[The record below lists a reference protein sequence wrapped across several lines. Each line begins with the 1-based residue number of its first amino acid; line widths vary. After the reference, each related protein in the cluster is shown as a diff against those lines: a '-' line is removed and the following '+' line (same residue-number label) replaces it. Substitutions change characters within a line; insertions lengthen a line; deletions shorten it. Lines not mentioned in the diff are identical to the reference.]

1 MNRAGVRGMGWLDGQ
16 RNLADHLYLVFP
28 HIINACVFSSAL
40 SSVNTALFS
49 ASRIL
54 YGLALRGQAP
64 KLFTRCTKWGLP
76 LPAIFSCVCGCTPT
90 VCWKFTEVYQS
101 CFAFLALMTISA
113 GSETVF
119 QWVISALVNLACV
132 ISFCQSAGSS
142 VFQQRLL
149 FSDGSLSILPFLASV
164 SIFFPWIGLFEYWC
178 LYPPSR

>member
-1 MNRAGVRGMGWLDGQ
+1 MLVYSLVLCLQWILPCLVHHVSCMVSPSGDRLQNCSHDVRNG
-16 RNLADHLYLVFP
+16 A
-28 HIINACVFSSAL
+28 
-40 SSVNTALFS
+40 
-49 ASRIL
+49 
-54 YGLALRGQAP
+54 
-64 KLFTRCTKWGLP
+64 GLP
-76 LPAIFSCVCGCTPT
+76 LPAIFSCICGCTPT